1 MPGDLLLPMPN
12 ESANMPQAIGKLC
25 MLEGGGSDNGA
36 DAKVP
41 NAGPITSATSAV
53 FVSYASQ
60 DSVVAEGLCAALERD
75 GIACWIAPRDV
86 RPGDFYAD
94 AIVQAINAC
103 KMLLLRSAACKH

>member
-1 MPGDLLLPMPN
+1 
-12 ESANMPQAIGKLC
+12 
-25 MLEGGGSDNGA
+25 MLEDNGV
-36 DAKVP
+36 DAPVP
-41 NAGPITSATSAV
+41 NAAPITNATGAV

-60 DSVVAEGLCAALERD
+60 DSAVAEGLCAALERD

-103 KMLLLRSAACKH
+103 QLLVLVLSASHRLPACAS